1 LKRRLLAVLAGM
13 AAGALTGVAAEVP
26 RPAPEFVI
34 KLVNGQ
40 TALLSQYRGKV
51 VALEFLHTTCP
62 HCQDCSALL
71 EKMSKEYGAKGFQA
85 LGVAFNDF
93 ANVLVPDYIKQL
105 GLTFPVGSGGRDEV
119 LTFLQQPVME
129 RFYVPQLLFLDRKG
143 VIRAQY
149 PGGDRFFEKEEVNM
163 RAQIESLLKESS
175 VSKKSGG
182 TVKAAPKKRPT
193 TASLPGSKA
202 LE

>member
-1 LKRRLLAVLAGM
+1 M
-13 AAGALTGVAAEVP
+13 AALVLPGVAAVVP

-34 KLVNGQ
+34 RMVNGQ
-40 TALLSQYRGKV
+40 QVLLSQFRGKV

-62 HCQDCSALL
+62 HCQACSGVM
-71 EKMSKEYGAKGFQA
+71 EKMYKEFGGKGFQP

-93 ANVLVPDYIKQL
+93 AHMLVPDYVSQL
-105 GLTFPVGSGGRDEV
+105 SLTFPVGTGGRDEV

-129 RFYVPQLLFLDRKG
+129 RFYVPQLVFLDRKG

-149 PGGDRFFEKEEVNM
+149 PGGDKFFENEEVNM
-163 RAQIESLLKESS
+163 RAQIESLLKESGTS
-175 VSKKSGG
+175 AKKSGG
-182 TVKAAPKKRPT
+182 GAKAAPKKQPS
-193 TASLPGSKA
+193 TASLPRAKT